1 MVFLILFFCVA
12 QVLNALRWQCIWC
25 GDARFVLKTD
35 DDVFVA
41 VPHLLDLLRERV
53 GDLQPDTV
61 FGAINS
67 KSIVLRGEGHWTVDA
82 LHYPL
87 PCVHSFCSLSSL
99 HFTFTFS
106 QF

>member
-1 MVFLILFFCVA
+1 M
-12 QVLNALRWQCIWC
+12 WC

-53 GDLQPDTV
+53 GDLLPDTV
-61 FGAINS
+61 FGAINT
-67 KSIVLRGEGHWTVDA
+67 KSTVLRGEGHWTVDA

-87 PCVHSFCSLSSL
+87 PCVSNFLL
-99 HFTFTFS
+99 KNL
-106 QF
+106 